1 MGDDGAGKG
10 PGLAEAPEASIA
22 SAWGEGNVLSPVI
35 RLDQR
40 RRPGSG
46 PEESL
51 SPRAHPPT
59 IRVLVIEDEDEDFL
73 LIQDLLARAE
83 SARFRIERVTDA
95 ETGLL
100 RLLGGTH
107 DVCLVDYRLPGQDG
121 LDLARMAAHR
131 GVRAPV
137 ILLSGLTVPE
147 LEIEA
152 VEAGAADFLD
162 KEQFEVERLE
172 RAIRMALARAHRMG
186 TPERPP
192 VSVGGASSLDN
203 RLFRERLRGAVAR
216 ARRQRTT
223 GAVLR
228 FRIEPLEPLLRVHG
242 PAWVDLVLDRLAD
255 RLQQSLRE
263 ADALVRLGDHGF
275 GLVLENLGRPDH
287 AAVVARKLL
296 EAIGA
301 PLPVGAASVELGA
314 SIGAALFPADAQD
327 AQTLQAFA
335 ETAMARA
342 IAEGGGR
349 CCHHDLAF
357 EAETQV
363 RLERA
368 QELARALDDG
378 TLLVHYQ
385 PQVTLCSA
393 QLALAAVV
401 RWRPRAGSLLEGA
414 ELHALAEAG
423 GLLERLDDWLIAAT
437 CRQLRRW
444 HEAGLTAVHVAV
456 PLLSRRQLGWSGLA
470 RRLAAHLAAAE
481 LRADVLEVEI
491 EETHLIEELVAD
503 AAPLRAIRELGVRL
517 AVSGFGGGPTS
528 LAALRDAPLST
539 VKLARRLLQ
548 GVPDDR
554 RCSALAAAVIRLAR
568 ELELRLVA
576 EGIESQMQLQMLRA
590 QGCDAVQSFVSCPP
604 LPAEACTDWLRE
616 AAGRS

>member
-1 MGDDGAGKG
+1 
-10 PGLAEAPEASIA
+10 
-22 SAWGEGNVLSPVI
+22 VI

-40 RRPGSG
+40 RRPGFG
-46 PEESL
+46 PEEL
-51 SPRAHPPT
+51 PPLRAHPPT

-73 LIQDLLARAE
+73 LLQDLLARAE
-83 SARFRIERVTDA
+83 NARFRVERAIDA

-100 RLLGGTH
+100 RLQAGDH

-121 LDLARMAAHR
+121 LDLARMAARR

-172 RAIRMALARAHRMG
+172 RAIRMAMARAHRNG
-186 TPERPP
+186 APERLPATT
-192 VSVGGASSLDN
+192 GGAALSDD
-203 RLFRERLRGAVAR
+203 RLFKERLRGAVAR
-216 ARRQRTT
+216 ARRQRTA

-242 PAWVDLVLDRLAD
+242 AAWVELILDRLAD
-255 RLQQSLRE
+255 RLQQSVRE

-275 GLVLENLGRPDH
+275 GLVLEHLGRPDH

-301 PLPVGAASVELGA
+301 PLSVGVTSVELAASVGV
-314 SIGAALFPADAQD
+314 ALFPADAQD
-327 AQTLQAFA
+327 AQTLQALA
-335 ETAMARA
+335 EAAMARA
-342 IAEGGGR
+342 AAEGGGR

-357 EAETQV
+357 EAETDA

-368 QELARALDDG
+368 EELAQAIEGG
-378 TLLVHYQ
+378 TLVVHYQ

-401 RWRPRAGSLLEGA
+401 RWRPRAGGLLEGA

-437 CRQLRRW
+437 CRQVRRW
-444 HEAGLTAVHVAV
+444 HTAGLTAVHVAV
-456 PLLSRRQLGWSGLA
+456 PLLSRRQFGWSGLG
-470 RRLAAHLAAAE
+470 RRLEAHLTAAE
-481 LRADVLEVEI
+481 LRADALEVEV
-491 EETHLIEELVAD
+491 EETHLLEELAAD
-503 AAPLRAIRELGVRL
+503 PVSLRAIRELGVRL
-517 AVSGFGGGPTS
+517 AVSGFGSGPTS
-528 LAALRDAPLST
+528 LAVLRDAPLST
-539 VKLARRLLQ
+539 VKLARKLLQ

-554 RCSALAAAVIRLAR
+554 RRSAFVASLIRLAR

-576 EGIESQMQLQMLRA
+576 EGIESQTQLQMLRA

-616 AAGRS
+616 AASRS